1 MNKIDYKSVIG
12 LNLLFLLFCLV
23 RMIGGG
29 GVGVDCCFVVV
40 DGIVNF
46 TRSCQT

>member
-29 GVGVDCCFVVV
+29 VGVDCCFVVAG
-40 DGIVNF
+40 GIVNF
-46 TRSCQT
+46 PRSCQT